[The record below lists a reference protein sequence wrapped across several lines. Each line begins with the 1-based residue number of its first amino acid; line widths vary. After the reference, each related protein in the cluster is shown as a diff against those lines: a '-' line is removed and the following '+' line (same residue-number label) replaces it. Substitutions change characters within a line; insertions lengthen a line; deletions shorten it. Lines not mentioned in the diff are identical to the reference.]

1 MDQEQ
6 LLNFWD
12 YICMNNIANRGDYSQ
27 EEQAEIIEDFLN
39 NQS

>member
-12 YICMNNIANRGDYSQ
+12 YICENNIANRGDYSQ